1 MAAESVQPKE
11 QQIAQDL
18 LEADAVMEDMDK
30 QLDAFQSKDQC
41 SWCLLFAESLEMK
54 HHGKK
59 KTCRACANV
68 QQSLYRHLGSIDEA
82 LSDFTDSEQVD
93 FFQEAGHAVNM
104 EGGGRW
110 KLLKAVLVDKK
121 AKIVERE
128 QKLGVG
134 SDYVPLSVWQQ
145 RGWKDEDVLA
155 FDDWMTLPSG
165 TKAYRCHIHSKH
177 DNVNKR
183 TVEESLLER
192 ERECKKRRLPKAKAQ
207 GKLGAQPAVEPK
219 NQDAWMVD
227 TDSEA
232 EVPKRRLGLTKLF
245 FLLANRCL
253 FFLAVCLL

>member
-1 MAAESVQPKE
+1 MAAESAQAKE

-18 LEADAVMEDMDK
+18 PEADAVMEDMDK

-41 SWCLLFAESLEMK
+41 SWCLLYAESLEMK

-59 KTCRACANV
+59 KTCKACANV
-68 QQSLYRHLGSIDEA
+68 QQQLYRHLGSVDES
-82 LSDFTDSEQVD
+82 LSDFTDAEQVK

-110 KLLKAVLVDKK
+110 KLLKSVLVDKK
-121 AKIVERE
+121 VKIVERE

-183 TVEESLLER
+183 TVEEALLER
-192 ERECKKRRLPKAKAQ
+192 ERECKKHRLPKGKAQ
-207 GKLGAQPAVEPK
+207 GKLGSQTAVEPK
-219 NQDAWMVD
+219 NQDGWMVD

-232 EVPKRRLGLTKLF
+232 EIPKRRLVLELF
-245 FLLANRCL
+245 F
-253 FFLAVCLL
+253 FWFD